1 MKRLLFFA
9 VMISPVILTGQKKE
23 DILSI
28 QRDVANL
35 QDQVKQLQKSQD
47 DKMAALQALVQQSVD
62 ASNHLVAGLT
72 ALQRDVD
79 AKLNDQQSKLVAPV
93 AMLGSKVEQMAD
105 NFGTVATNVQELVR
119 RMGSLDSKLTDIS
132 NAIRTLQTPVP
143 PPQPPVTSQNQVPQ
157 VSAETTYSNA
167 FRDYQTGKY
176 ELALGEFIGYV
187 KDFPTTADAPN
198 AQYYIGYI
206 YFNNEQ
212 WADAAKAFDDV
223 LGKFPE
229 NPKSPDALYYKA
241 VSMQKNHQNTDAAKA
256 YREFIQRYPRND
268 RIPQAHTNL
277 RALGMESSSGAK
289 KQHK

>member
-9 VMISPVILTGQKKE
+9 LMMSPVILSGQKKE
-23 DILSI
+23 DILAI
-28 QRDVANL
+28 QRDVAIL

-47 DKMAALQALVQQSVD
+47 EKMAALQSLVQQSVD
-62 ASNHLVAGLT
+62 ASNRLVTGLT
-72 ALQRDVD
+72 TLQRDVD
-79 AKLNDQQSKLVAPV
+79 TKLNDQQSKLVAPV

-105 NFGTVATNVQELVR
+105 NFGSVSTNVQELVR
-119 RMGSLDSKLTDIS
+119 RMGALDSKLTDIS

-143 PPQPPVTSQNQVPQ
+143 PPTAVTTSQTQVPQ

-187 KDFPTTADAPN
+187 KDFRDTADAPN

-212 WADAAKAFDDV
+212 WPDAAKAFDDV
-223 LGKFPE
+223 LTKFPE

-241 VSMQKNHQNTDAAKA
+241 VSLQKNHQPTDSAKA

-268 RIPQAHTNL
+268 RVDQAHKNL
-277 RALGMESSSGAK
+277 RALGMESSTGAK